1 MATNFWWLFAAYT
14 IVWGA
19 LFAYVAS
26 FATRLRRLQRE
37 LAELKSKA

>member
-26 FATRLRRLQRE
+26 LAGRLMRVQRE
-37 LAELKSKA
+37 LDGLRRRS

>member
-19 LFAYVAS
+19 LFLYVA
-26 FATRLRRLQRE
+26 RLSGKLRGLEKELQR
-37 LAELKSKA
+37 LGR